1 MEKIRFV
8 DKDTDEVVELFV
20 LEETNVSEKKYLLVA
35 EDEEG
40 DTDAYIFRYISE
52 DDDEVIYEPVDED
65 PEYSAILKV
74 FEELLEDS
82 EFVK

>member
-20 LEETNVSEKKYLLVA
+20 LEETTVSEKKYLLVA

-52 DDDEVIYEPVDED
+52 DDDEVIYEPVYED

>member
-20 LEETNVSEKKYLLVA
+20 LEETTVSEKKYLLVA

>member
-20 LEETNVSEKKYLLVA
+20 LEETTVSENKYLLVA

-74 FEELLEDS
+74 FEERLEDS